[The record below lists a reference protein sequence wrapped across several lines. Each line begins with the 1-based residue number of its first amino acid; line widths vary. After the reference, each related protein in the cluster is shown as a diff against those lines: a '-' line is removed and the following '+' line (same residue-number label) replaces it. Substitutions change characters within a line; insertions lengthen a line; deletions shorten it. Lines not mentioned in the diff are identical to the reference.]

1 MTSKKNLTDRDIITK
16 YIIPNLEKVGWDIQ
30 KQIREEVYFTA
41 GRIYVKGN
49 KTKRGKAKKADIIL
63 YYKPNIPV
71 AVIEAKDNNHSVGAG
86 MQQGLD
92 YAEILD
98 IPVAYSSN
106 GDGFLEH
113 DRSNFTGQIERNIFL
128 ENFPCP
134 EDLWQ
139 RYKKYKGIETSEQER
154 ISSNDYFFDGSGRK
168 PRYYQQIAINRTV
181 EAIARGKNRIL
192 IVMATGTGKTYAAFQ
207 IIYRLWKS
215 NTAKRILF
223 LADRNALI
231 NQTKRGDFKHFKERM
246 TVIRKKQIDKAFE
259 IYLALY
265 QGLTNY
271 DEDKDAYREF
281 SRDFFDL
288 IVVDECHRGSAAADS
303 AWREIL
309 EYFNSAIHIGLTAT
323 PKETR
328 DVSNIEYFGDPI
340 YTYSL
345 RQGISDGF
353 LAPYKVL
360 RVGIN
365 VDLEG
370 WRPEAGKTDKDGN
383 LIEDRLYNTKDYDR
397 NLVID
402 PRTELVANKVTEFLT
417 KTNRFDKTII
427 FCVDIEHAERMR
439 QAISNFNTDLVQANH
454 KYVMRIT
461 GDDDEGKRELDNFIN
476 PEETYPV
483 IATTSKLMSTGVD
496 AQTCKLIVLDSN
508 IQSMTEFK
516 QIIGRGTRINEEFN
530 KTYFTIMDFRNV
542 TDLFADPA
550 FDGDPVMIKEVD
562 AEEPLSDDDINP
574 EEQEDIID
582 EESGEEIEFDGKT
595 IIDYKEPQIVDG
607 GNIVAEPRRKIYVA
621 GVNVSILNE
630 RVQFLDGDG
639 TLITESLKDYTK
651 RNILKAYRSL
661 DDFLTRWN
669 STEKKKALID
679 ELEAEGIILENLKEE
694 VKKDLD
700 LFDLI
705 CHVAWDMPALTRR
718 ERAENVKKRN
728 YFTKYG
734 EKARNVIE
742 ALLDKYATEGIEN
755 IEDLAVLRID
765 PFNEIG
771 TPAEIVRLFGG
782 KNGYLKMIKELETE
796 LYKEAA

>member
-1 MTSKKNLTDRDIITK
+1 MTSKKNLTERDIITK

-328 DVSNIEYFGDPI
+328 DISNIEYFGDPI

-483 IATTSKLMSTGVD
+483 IATTSKLMSTGMD

-574 EEQEDIID
+574 VEQEDIID
-582 EESGEEIEFDGKT
+582 EESGEEIEFEGKT
-595 IIDYKEPQIVDG
+595 IIDYKKPQIVDG

-734 EKARNVIE
+734 EQARNVIE

-765 PFNEIG
+765 PFKEIG

-782 KNGYLKMIKELETE
+782 KNGYLKMIKELEIE